1 MYSERFDAA
10 TKYPCS
16 IGRLDRGPPDSGGK
30 PEGRRRHGEGPRAYD
45 RAASTDRFDVARP
58 GGIGTHWGRTL
69 RSTPCRHRSDSFI
82 FDARLHEDGVHS
94 GHRAG
99 NRKDDQGQVCPK
111 APVVDRTGDH
121 EGLRTM

>member
-1 MYSERFDAA
+1 MGGERFVPLRAA
-10 TKYPCS
+10 TEVTAS
-16 IGRLDRGPPDSGGK
+16 FSTLDC
-30 PEGRRRHGEGPRAYD
+30 A
-45 RAASTDRFDVARP
+45 
-58 GGIGTHWGRTL
+58 
-69 RSTPCRHRSDSFI
+69 
-82 FDARLHEDGVHS
+82 EDGVHS